1 MISYLILSILVIAG
15 DQLFKAWIV
24 ANFNLGDT
32 QSLISHVL
40 SLTYIRNTGGA
51 FSLLAGQQIF
61 FIVITVVAVGFGLYY
76 LAKHQ
81 HDSKWLT
88 IGLSLFLAGAVG
100 NFIDRIRL
108 GYVVDMFQLDF
119 INFPIFNIADMALV
133 IGVIMIF
140 IYILVDEREKNGK

>member
-1 MISYLILSILVIAG
+1 MIIYLVLSLAVILA

-24 ANFNLGDT
+24 ANFNLGDSH
-32 QSLISHVL
+32 QVLPHVL

-51 FSLLAGQQIF
+51 FSLFAGQQLF
-61 FIVITVVAVGFGLYY
+61 FIVITVAAVGGGIYY
-76 LAKHQ
+76 LARHRQ
-81 HDSKWLT
+81 ESKWLT

-108 GYVVDMFQLDF
+108 QYVVDMFQLDF

-133 IGVIMIF
+133 IGVAMIF
-140 IYILVDEREKNGK
+140 IYILLDEREKNGK